1 MQALLYANLTSR
13 KLSDSLGGPDFDW
26 PELIEGDTVQI
37 GLRFAQTLGEQDLEI
52 ERNVRLVRASL
63 GRLDTRP
70 GSGQWAIQIGTDPPE
85 VGVNT
90 TTLLAHNAGAEAV
103 QAASPAMFTPPAYSL
118 SRVPAVSV
126 LPRRRAGL
134 MCVIV

>member
-1 MQALLYANLTSR
+1 MQTLLYANLTSR

-37 GLRFAQTLGEQDLEI
+37 GLRFAQTLGDQDLEI
-52 ERNVRLVRASL
+52 ERHVRLVRASL

-85 VGVNT
+85 V
-90 TTLLAHNAGAEAV
+90 
-103 QAASPAMFTPPAYSL
+103 
-118 SRVPAVSV
+118 
-126 LPRRRAGL
+126 
-134 MCVIV
+134 